1 MGATMNPKELT
12 IMCIE
17 DNDDHV
23 ELVRTAIT
31 QSMRNCR
38 FVPFADAESAMQSML
53 KDCVSNDLRQR
64 SSADLILLDLALPGM
79 NGLTFLK
86 RLKSCH
92 RTKRIPVIVLTIS
105 GDEEQIAEAYHLG
118 ANSYIVKPLHEE
130 EFIIKLVELSM
141 YWSLTAEVPNPIGA
155 AAASE

>member
-31 QSMRNCR
+31 QSMRSCR
-38 FVPFADAESAMQSML
+38 FVPFADAESAMQYML
-53 KDCVSNDLRQR
+53 KDCVSNDLRQC
-64 SSADLILLDLALPGM
+64 SPADLILLDLALPGM

-86 RLKSCH
+86 RLKSYH
-92 RTKRIPVIVLTIS
+92 RTRRIPVIVLTIS

-118 ANSYIVKPLHEE
+118 ANSYIVKPMNEE

-141 YWSLTAEVPNPIGA
+141 YWSLTAEVPNPIGVA
-155 AAASE
+155 VASR

>member
-1 MGATMNPKELT
+1 MNPKELT

-31 QSMRNCR
+31 QSMKSCR
-38 FVPFADAESAMQSML
+38 FIRFADAESAMQSML
-53 KDCVSNDLRQR
+53 KDCVSNDLRQC

-86 RLKSCH
+86 RLKSYH
-92 RTKRIPVIVLTIS
+92 HTKRIPVIVLTIS
-105 GDEEQIAEAYHLG
+105 GSEEEIANAYHLG

-141 YWSLTAEVPNPIGA
+141 YWSLTAEVPNPTGA
-155 AAASE
+155 AAVSR

>member
-1 MGATMNPKELT
+1 MNPKEFT
-12 IMCIE
+12 VMCIE

-23 ELVRTAIT
+23 ELARTAIT
-31 QSMRNCR
+31 QSMRGCR
-38 FVPFADAESAMQSML
+38 FIRFADAESAMQYML

-64 SSADLILLDLALPGM
+64 SSADLILLDLSLPGM

-86 RLKSCH
+86 RLKSYH

-105 GDEEQIAEAYHLG
+105 SDEEEIANAYHLG

-155 AAASE
+155 AAASR

>member
-1 MGATMNPKELT
+1 MGATMNPKEFT
-12 IMCIE
+12 VMCIE

-31 QSMRNCR
+31 QSMRSCR
-38 FVPFADAESAMQSML
+38 FIRFVDAESALEYIFQ
-53 KDCVSNDLRQR
+53 DCVFNDLKHGL
-64 SSADLILLDLALPGM
+64 SFDLILLDLALPGM

-86 RLKSCH
+86 RLKSYDH
-92 RTKRIPVIVLTIS
+92 TKRIPVIVLTIS

-118 ANSYIVKPLHEE
+118 ANSYVVKPLHEE

-155 AAASE
+155 AAASG